1 VPPLLLLLLVV
12 VVVFGKLNNHASF
25 RIKKKKSN
33 AIGLASSCTIHPMC
47 PSTAGPHQNED
58 FVV

>member
-1 VPPLLLLLLVV
+1 MPPLLVV
-12 VVVFGKLNNHASF
+12 VVVLGKLNNHASF
-25 RIKKKKSN
+25 RIKKKESN
-33 AIGLASSCTIHPMC
+33 AIGLASSCTIQKMW